1 MKEQVFEGSPY
12 VGQLIE
18 DSVLKAGPLGITY
31 LLDKSW
37 GDAIRKS
44 QTLKRFL
51 LQLRKGF
58 APLPS
63 IYKLPVPKGTGLFS
77 VVSSVDSLAFDEV
90 RAVPGQLRD
99 FSIMVVDL
107 EIPQIFIKLAT

>member
-1 MKEQVFEGSPY
+1 MCHLRFW
-12 VGQLIE
+12 
-18 DSVLKAGPLGITY
+18 
-31 LLDKSW
+31 LLLSDGTS
-37 GDAIRKS
+37 DAIRKS

-77 VVSSVDSLAFDEV
+77 VVSSVDSLAFDEL
-90 RAVPGQLRD
+90 RQDLITSNQKLQLAIEKGKQN
-99 FSIMVVDL
+99 S
-107 EIPQIFIKLAT
+107 IKLIARKPNHD